1 MLTLKQAEN
10 AFRSGEP
17 PGEGSGTFESFLRD
31 YEPKLN
37 EIVRKFL
44 GKRAFD
50 PETFM
55 DYKLACATAMLER
68 WKDFDAGKGI
78 QFATFVRHDVM
89 NAMLRMRM
97 LEEAGSFSNLDEYK
111 AARRMG
117 ALMYGSTQ
125 REAVEEFIKK
135 RGCSEATA
143 IRFLKIAQLM
153 LSASPLE
160 NASEASYSWDYV
172 DVLWDGVRAEKV
184 REAFAKLSYREQ
196 TLLEKRNAICMTC
209 GRVAPLSER
218 ASFEDLAI
226 EFESSSPRTAERAYR
241 RAVEKL
247 TMNLIELG
255 ELHAVRIER
264 VVPGIY
270 RYQAD
275 SDGCWGEFTLDLSTG
290 ELKIATL
297 AELDT
302 TKTHRFANKAARYL
316 RAHTGEKLPK
326 RMLVAFE

>member
-10 AFRSGEP
+10 AFRSGAP
-17 PGEGSGTFESFLRD
+17 PVDGDETFEGFLCG

-37 EIVRKFL
+37 EIVRRFL

-78 QFATFVRHDVM
+78 HFATFVRHDVM

-135 RGCSEATA
+135 RG
-143 IRFLKIAQLM
+143 
-153 LSASPLE
+153 
-160 NASEASYSWDYV
+160 
-172 DVLWDGVRAEKV
+172 
-184 REAFAKLSYREQ
+184 
-196 TLLEKRNAICMTC
+196 
-209 GRVAPLSER
+209 
-218 ASFEDLAI
+218 
-226 EFESSSPRTAERAYR
+226 
-241 RAVEKL
+241 
-247 TMNLIELG
+247 
-255 ELHAVRIER
+255 
-264 VVPGIY
+264 
-270 RYQAD
+270 
-275 SDGCWGEFTLDLSTG
+275 
-290 ELKIATL
+290 
-297 AELDT
+297 
-302 TKTHRFANKAARYL
+302 
-316 RAHTGEKLPK
+316 
-326 RMLVAFE
+326 